1 MEKITK
7 GVGLGRINL
16 LNYATT
22 DEFIPSFLGLD
33 SNVTLGWL
41 LMEVLFRETWELGQE
56 SLSGSMLMFSS

>member
-16 LNYATT
+16 LNYAKT